1 MTWEE
6 IVAQN
11 KTELVTK
18 RYKVT
23 KQMDATLLEIQREL
37 DIPPSAIVRLALNT
51 LLPKIK
57 DSGFRY
63 EGIKRLW
70 NENKF

>member
-11 KTELVTK
+11 KTKLVTK
-18 RYKVT
+18 RYKIT
-23 KQMDATLLEIQREL
+23 EEQDKALLEIQEAL
-37 DIPPSAIVRLALNT
+37 DIPPSAIVRLALNCF
-51 LLPKIK
+51 LPKAK
-57 DSGFRY
+57 DGGFKY

-70 NENKF
+70 NDNKF

>member
-1 MTWEE
+1 MNWEE
-6 IVAQN
+6 LLSQTET
-11 KTELVTK
+11 KTVTK

-23 KQMDATLLEIQREL
+23 KSMDDALLEIEREL
-37 DIPPSAIVRLALNT
+37 NIPPSAIVRLALNCF
-51 LLPKIK
+51 LPKTK
-57 DSGFRY
+57 DSGFKY